1 MKKLLTLLIAVSVL
15 GLVSCEKNS
24 GPSEVPGNI
33 PGFGNNTDVKPEIK
47 ENFVYPEDITLEGVI
62 TGASNETTTASNLKS
77 ANSGNWEYGSGGD
90 VKLKLT
96 LKNNSNT
103 PRTIFLPKG
112 LIWESTQN
120 GYQHGL
126 QLQTVWI
133 SLAGKQSKEVI
144 IDLYCAN
151 FNLLPYPGHD
161 VVYHILGVTTS
172 KIIWR
177 FLDMIGWKMIN
188 FEMIAAN
195 QSNPGNQLKSSEG
208 PTFDVISARLQS
220 MLHKLTDNG
229 AEFTDEDIAF
239 IKSIPDVEHETARKY
254 LDKDVTYPLY
264 LEEYSEMVKK

>member
-1 MKKLLTLLIAVSVL
+1 MKKLLTIFIAVGL
-15 GLVSCEKNS
+15 IGLVSCDKEAV
-24 GPSEVPGNI
+24 PSEVPGNI
-33 PGFGNNTDVKPEIK
+33 PGFGTNTDVKPEIK
-47 ENFVYPEDITLEGVI
+47 GNFVYPEDITLEGVI
-62 TGASNETTTASNLKS
+62 TGVSSETSSANLKS
-77 ANSGNWEYGSGGD
+77 TNTGNWEYGSGGD

-126 QLQTVWI
+126 QLQTIWI
-133 SLAGKQSKEVI
+133 SLAAKQSKEVI

-151 FNLLPYPGHD
+151 FNLLPNPGHD
-161 VVYHILGVTTS
+161 VVYHILGVTSS

-195 QSNPGNQLKSSEG
+195 QSNPANQLKSSEG
-208 PTFDVISARLQS
+208 PAFDVISARLQA

-229 AEFTDEDIAF
+229 AEFTDEDIDF
-239 IKSIPDVEHETARKY
+239 IKSITDVEHEVARKY
-254 LDKDVTYPLY
+254 LSKDVIYPEY
-264 LEEYSEMVKK
+264 LEEYSELVKK